1 MRNFI
6 ATLLF
11 VTLTQF
17 SFGQEK
23 TVLTASQFN
32 DSIHLKPD
40 AILLDV
46 RTPAEYSK
54 GFIGNA
60 KNLDYNGEEFKTLIT
75 KMDKNKP
82 YFVYCMSGGRSSAA
96 INEMQE
102 AGFKNIYEL
111 KGGILAWK
119 GEKLPMTELSEVADK
134 ISRAQYENLISE
146 GKVLV
151 DFYAPWCGP
160 CVKMEPMLKS
170 ITKEYKG
177 KVTIVRINIDENK
190 QLADL
195 LGIYEIPLFKLYNNN
210 KKIWEY
216 SGYISKKD
224 LKKELDQ

>member
-1 MRNFI
+1 MKNFL
-6 ATLLF
+6 ATFLF
-11 VTLTQF
+11 VSLIQF

-23 TVLTASQFN
+23 IALSASQFN

-46 RTPAEYSK
+46 RTPGEYSS

-60 KNLDYNGEEFKTLIT
+60 KNLDYNGNEFKSLII
-75 KMDKNKP
+75 KMDKDKP

-96 INEMQE
+96 IKEMQA

-119 GEKLPMTELSEVADK
+119 GENLPVNELSSVKDK
-134 ISRAQYENLISE
+134 ISFEQYEELIAD
-146 GKVLV
+146 GKVLI

-170 ITKEYKG
+170 ITKEYKD
-177 KVTIVRINIDENK
+177 KVTVVRINIDENK
-190 QLADL
+190 QLANI

-210 KKIWEY
+210 KKVWEY